1 MICSMTAFARVQR
14 DLPEG
19 SLVWELKSVNHRYL
33 DVSPRLPELFRDQDN
48 AVREH
53 IREQLARGK
62 VEATLRFVAGEQGD
76 GLRLNE
82 PLVDELARLTRRIGD
97 LVQHPGT
104 VDPMDV
110 LRYPGVLSAPDPDT
124 DALGGQALALLDEA
138 LEKLVENRRREGEA
152 LRQVVLEKLDAVAR
166 EVSRVR
172 EIMPSVLQSMRRRLE
187 ERIRDITDSPDPERL
202 EQEIVFLAQK
212 MDVEEELDR
221 LDTHVDEVR
230 RVVTEG
236 GTVGRRLDFLMQELN
251 REANTLASKSAAADT
266 SQAAVELKV
275 LIEQMREQ
283 IQNIE

>member
-1 MICSMTAFARVQR
+1 MICSMTAFARAQR

-33 DVSPRLPELFRDQDN
+33 EVSPRLPELLREQDN

-53 IREQLARGK
+53 IRERLNRGK
-62 VEATLRFVAGEQGD
+62 VEATLRFSTAEQG
-76 GLRLNE
+76 GELHLNE

-104 VDPMDV
+104 VSPMDI
-110 LRYPGVLSAPDPDT
+110 LRYPGVLGTPDPDT
-124 DALGGQALALLDEA
+124 DALGREALAVLDEA
-138 LEKLVENRRREGEA
+138 LEKLLEHRRREGEA
-152 LRQVVLEKLDAVAR
+152 LRAVVLEKLDAVAR
-166 EVSRVR
+166 EVERVR
-172 EIMPSVLQSMRRRLE
+172 EIMPAVLKAMRQRLE
-187 ERIRDITDSPDPERL
+187 DRIRDVTDSPDPERL

-212 MDVEEELDR
+212 MDVEEEMDR
-221 LDTHVDEVR
+221 LDTHIREVR
-230 RVVTEG
+230 RVLTEG